1 MINDKIGKAIN
12 DQINAELHSAYI
24 YYSMA
29 YWFESVALT
38 GFAKWMRVQALE
50 EVTHAQRFA
59 AYINGRGGRIL
70 LSAIEG
76 PATEWKSALDA
87 FEVAY
92 KHECYIS
99 DRINKLVDLARELR
113 DHATDNF
120 LQWFVAEQVEEEANA
135 GDAVQKLK
143 LVEGSK
149 DGLFMLDRE
158 FGARAFTMPVDMA
171 GTV

>member
-1 MINDKIGKAIN
+1 MLNKKMEKALN

-24 YYSMA
+24 YYAMA
-29 YWFESVALT
+29 WWFESKALT

-50 EVTHAQRFA
+50 EVAHAQRFA
-59 AYINGRGGRIL
+59 GYVAERGGTVKL
-70 LSAIEG
+70 TALDNPG
-76 PATEWKSALDA
+76 TGWKSALDA

-120 LQWFVAEQVEEEANA
+120 LQWFVAEQVEEESSAD
-135 GDAVQKLK
+135 DAVQKLQM
-143 LVEGSK
+143 VADSK
-149 DGLFMLDRE
+149 NGLFMLDRE
-158 FGARAFTMPVDMA
+158 FGARAFALPADMA
-171 GTV
+171 GVV

>member
-1 MINDKIGKAIN
+1 MIDGKMTQAIN
-12 DQINAELHSAYI
+12 EQINAELHSAYI

-29 YWFESVALT
+29 YWFESKALT

-59 AYINGRGGRIL
+59 GYINERGGRVL
-70 LSAIEG
+70 VSGIEG

-99 DRINKLVDLARELR
+99 DRINKLVDLSHELR
-113 DHATDNF
+113 DHATTNF
-120 LQWFVAEQVEEEANA
+120 LQWFVAEQVEEESNA
-135 GDAVQKLK
+135 DDAVQKLSMA
-143 LVEGSK
+143 GDSK
-149 DGLFMLDRE
+149 NGLFMLDRE
-158 FGARAFTMPVDMA
+158 FGARAFAMPPDMA

>member
-1 MINDKIGKAIN
+1 MINDRMEKALN

-24 YYSMA
+24 YYAMA
-29 YWFESVALT
+29 YWFDSVALT
-38 GFAKWMRVQALE
+38 GFARWMRVQALE
-50 EVTHAQRFA
+50 EVTHAQRIA
-59 AYINGRGGRIL
+59 GYIAERGGRVLMTPI
-70 LSAIEG
+70 ADPG
-76 PATEWKSALDA
+76 TEWKSALDA

-99 DRINKLVDLARELR
+99 DRINKLVDQARELR

-120 LQWFVAEQVEEEANA
+120 LQWFVAEQVEEEATA
-135 GDAVQKLK
+135 DDAVQKLK
-143 LVEGSK
+143 LVGDSK

-158 FGARAFTMPVDMA
+158 FGARTFAMPADMA

>member
-1 MINDKIGKAIN
+1 MIDGKMEKAIN

-24 YYSMA
+24 YTSMA

-59 AYINGRGGRIL
+59 GYVSGRGGRVL

-99 DRINKLVDLARELR
+99 GRINTLVDLSHELR
-113 DHATDNF
+113 DHATANF
-120 LQWFVAEQVEEEANA
+120 LQWFVAEQVEEESTA
-135 GDAVQKLK
+135 DEAVQKLK
-143 LVEGSK
+143 LVADSK
-149 DGLFMLDRE
+149 NGLFMLDRE
-158 FGARAFTMPVDMA
+158 FATRAFTMPVDMA

>member
-1 MINDKIGKAIN
+1 MLNDKMDKALN

-38 GFAKWMRVQALE
+38 GFAKWMRIQALE

-59 AYINGRGGRIL
+59 GYVTERGGRVL
-70 LSAIEG
+70 VSAIEG

-99 DRINKLVDLARELR
+99 DRINKLVDLSHELR
-113 DHATDNF
+113 DHATANF

-135 GDAVQKLK
+135 DDAVQKLK
-143 LVEGSK
+143 LVSDSK

-158 FGARAFTMPVDMA
+158 FGARAFALPADMT
-171 GTV
+171 GIV